1 MILFISYCD
10 LLYIIPNWYFDEFLD
25 QLGLL
30 VAGTVPWLLGLLV
43 VVVVVGMV
51 VVEVVLVVLSVEVA
65 VLLIVAGSHSIL
77 SINLPQYKENF
88 HLFGSISFG
97 QFASPASAVKTVL
110 SCVWIS
116 SFQ

>member
-1 MILFISYCD
+1 M
-10 LLYIIPNWYFDEFLD
+10 LL
-25 QLGLL
+25 
-30 VAGTVPWLLGLLV
+30 AGTVPWLLGLLV
-43 VVVVVGMV
+43 VVVGMV
-51 VVEVVLVVLSVEVA
+51 VVEVVVVVLSVEMVV

-97 QFASPASAVKTVL
+97 HFASPASAVKTVL

>member
-1 MILFISYCD
+1 M
-10 LLYIIPNWYFDEFLD
+10 
-25 QLGLL
+25 L

-43 VVVVVGMV
+43 VVVGMV
-51 VVEVVLVVLSVEVA
+51 VVEVVVLSVEMVVEVV

-97 QFASPASAVKTVL
+97 HFASPASAVKTVL

>member
-1 MILFISYCD
+1 MI
-10 LLYIIPNWYFDEFLD
+10 FDEFLD
-25 QLGLL
+25 QIGLL

-43 VVVVVGMV
+43 VVVGMV
-51 VVEVVLVVLSVEVA
+51 VVEVVVVVLSVEMVVEVV

-97 QFASPASAVKTVL
+97 HFASPASAVKTVL